1 MIRMFFAIEI
11 DDGVAIN
18 RIERALRADRCIRFM
33 VIIANPDKGED
44 FFAIGDRDR
53 ADIGLFIHDSGN
65 FVGVFWVK
73 TGSKDTNRTLGNI
86 QSAA

>member
-1 MIRMFFAIEI
+1 MFFAIEI

-44 FFAIGDRDR
+44 FSRSVIETAPTLVCSYTIRAILL
-53 ADIGLFIHDSGN
+53 AFSGL
-65 FVGVFWVK
+65 K
-73 TGSKDTNRTLGNI
+73 PKSKDTNRTLGNI